1 MDHTLIGQRLKKRRT
16 ELNLSLRALASQTD
30 LTAAFLSQV
39 ERGVSNPS
47 LNTLRRI
54 ADCMKV
60 PMLYFLAE
68 RPNPSPVVR
77 VQERSQIELDDSA
90 VTYEMLSPDL
100 SGSFVT
106 IQGFL
111 KPGNENI
118 VRPLSID
125 TEEMV
130 LVLNGRLLVGI
141 GNEEFTLDSGDC
153 ITFQGKELKKMICGS
168 EKAVRWISVITPPV
182 F

>member
-1 MDHTLIGQRLKKRRT
+1 MDQTLIGQRLKKRRS
-16 ELNLSLRALASQTD
+16 ELNLSLRALAGQTE

-54 ADCMKV
+54 ADFLNV
-60 PMLYFLAE
+60 PMLYFLDE

-77 VQERSQIELDDSA
+77 VQERSQIELDEFA
-90 VTYEMLSPDL
+90 VSYEMLSPDL

-106 IQGFL
+106 IQGYL

-118 VRPLSID
+118 VRPLSIE

-130 LVLNGRLLVGI
+130 LVLNGKLLVGI
-141 GNEEFTLDSGDC
+141 GNEEFTLNVGDS
-153 ITFQGKELKKMICGS
+153 ITFHGKELRKMICAS
-168 EKAVRWISVITPPV
+168 NQAVRWISVITPPV

>member
-1 MDHTLIGQRLKKRRT
+1 MDHTLVGLRLKKRRT
-16 ELNLSLRALASQTD
+16 ELNYSLRALAQQTD

-39 ERGVSNPS
+39 ERGISNPS

-54 ADCMKV
+54 ADSLDV

-68 RPNPSPVVR
+68 RPNPSPIVR
-77 VQERSQIELDDSA
+77 AEERAQIELDDSA

-118 VRPLSID
+118 VRPLSVD

-130 LVLNGRLLVGI
+130 LVLNGKLLVGI
-141 GNEEFTLDSGDC
+141 GNEEFTLNKGDS
-153 ITFQGKELKKMICGS
+153 ITFQGKELNKMICGS
-168 EKAVRWISVITPPV
+168 DQPVSWISIITPPV

>member
-1 MDHTLIGQRLKKRRT
+1 MDHSLVGFRLKKRRT
-16 ELNLSLRALASQTD
+16 ELNYSLRALAAQSD

-54 ADCMKV
+54 ADSLDV

-77 VQERSQIELDDSA
+77 VGERSQIELDESS

-100 SGSFVT
+100 SGKFVT

-118 VRPLSID
+118 VRPLSVE

-130 LVLNGRLLVGI
+130 LVLEGKLLVGI
-141 GNEEFTLDSGDC
+141 EDEEFILESGDT
-153 ITFQGKELKKMICGS
+153 ITFNGKSLTKMTCVS
-168 EKAVRWISVITPPV
+168 DLAVRWISVITPPV